1 MNESQGSIEHEEN
14 DTKNEADQQNDFEQ
28 LYNQSL
34 KSFKSGTVVRGRVL
48 QVRSGFV
55 MLDLGYKSDGIIPVE
70 QFTPEEL
77 KALKP
82 GDELEVLLEAA
93 EDANGNLMLS
103 REKAKKLQVWDNLNR
118 AYQTGAPV
126 KGTVISAIK
135 GGLTVDIGGVEAFL
149 PGSQIDTKPVQQLN
163 RMIGQVLDLKILK
176 MNSGRG
182 NIVLSRRA
190 ILEQHLNAKKVEML
204 STLVEGQVV
213 TGTIKNITE
222 YGAFV
227 DLGGIDGL
235 LHITD
240 MSWGR
245 INHPSEIL
253 KVGDTIEVVVL
264 KYDKEKQK
272 VSLGIKQ
279 KTEDPWLAASQ
290 KYSVGSRVSGKV
302 VSLTDYGAFIELE
315 HGVEGLIHVS
325 EMSWTQ
331 RVKHPSKIVAVGDVV
346 ETQVLAVDAAGKR
359 ISLGMKQI
367 EPNPWHSINDRY
379 PVGTEVEGKVK
390 TITDFGAFIGLEEG
404 IDGLIHIS
412 DLSWTK
418 HVKHPSEVLKK
429 GQKTK
434 AVVLS
439 FDEQKERISL
449 GLKQLTP
456 DPWDKAILDRYK
468 VGQDE
473 TVKVTKVADFGAFV
487 ELEHGIEGLIP
498 SSEMMKDA
506 PALKEGDELTARVIK
521 VDKGERKI
529 ALSVKALHK
538 DKAQNN
544 DNDRTT
550 LKDYMNQQEKPDTTI
565 GALLKERS

>member
-1 MNESQGSIEHEEN
+1 MNESQGNIEQDEN
-14 DTKNEADQQNDFEQ
+14 ETPDEANQQNEFEQ
-28 LYNQSL
+28 LYSQSL
-34 KSFKSGTVVRGRVL
+34 KSFKSGTVVRGRIL

-103 REKAKKLQVWDNLNR
+103 REKAKKLQVWDDLNR
-118 AYQTGAPV
+118 AHQTGTPV
-126 KGTVISAIK
+126 KGRVVSVIK
-135 GGLTVDIGGVEAFL
+135 GGLTVDVGGVEAFL
-149 PGSQIDTKPVQQLN
+149 PGSQIDTKPVHQMN

-190 ILEQHLNAKKVEML
+190 ILEQHLNVKKEETL
-204 STLVEGQVV
+204 SSLVEGQVV
-213 TGTIKNITE
+213 TGTIKNVTE

-245 INHPSEIL
+245 ISHPSEIL
-253 KVGDTIEVVVL
+253 KVGDKIEVVVL
-264 KYDKEKQK
+264 KYDREKQK

-279 KTEDPWLAASQ
+279 RTEDPWLAASQ
-290 KYSVGSRVSGKV
+290 KYAVGSRVSGKV

-315 HGVEGLIHVS
+315 RGVEGLIHVS

-331 RVKHPSKIVAVGDVV
+331 RVKHPSKVVSVGDMV
-346 ETQVLAVDAAGKR
+346 EAQVLAVDPAGKR

-367 EPNPWHSINDRY
+367 APNPWHSIGDRY
-379 PVGTEVEGKVK
+379 PVGSEVEGKVK

-418 HVKHPSEVLKK
+418 HVKNPSEVFKK
-429 GQKTK
+429 GQKIR

-439 FDEQKERISL
+439 IDAQKERISL

-456 DPWDKAILDRYK
+456 DPWDRAIPERYK

-473 TVKVTKVADFGAFV
+473 TVKVTKIADFGAFV

-498 SSEMMKDA
+498 ASEMVKDS
-506 PALKEGDELTARVIK
+506 PAFKEGDEVTARVIK
-521 VDKGERKI
+521 VDKGDRKI
-529 ALSVKALHK
+529 ALSVKAQIK
-538 DKAQNN
+538 G
-544 DNDRTT
+544 NDRST
-550 LKDYMNQQEKPDTTI
+550 LKDYMSQQEKPDTSI
-565 GALLKERS
+565 GALLKERTDPS

>member
-1 MNESQGSIEHEEN
+1 MIEKHEDSELEEN
-14 DTKNEADQQNDFEQ
+14 STPDDASEQDDFEQ

-34 KSFKSGTVVRGRVL
+34 KSFKSGSVVRGRVL

-55 MLDLGYKSDGIIPVE
+55 MLDLGYKSDGIIPEE

-82 GDELEVLLEAA
+82 GDELDVLLEAA

-103 REKAKKLQVWDNLNR
+103 REKAKKMQVWDTLNR
-118 AYQTGAPV
+118 AHQTGDPV
-126 KGTVISAIK
+126 QGRIVSVIK

-190 ILEQHLNAKKVEML
+190 ILEQHLNTKKEETL
-204 STLVEGQVV
+204 SSLVEGQMV
-213 TGTIKNITE
+213 TGTIKNVTE

-245 INHPSEIL
+245 ISHPSEIL
-253 KVGDTIEVVVL
+253 KVGDKIELVVL

-290 KYSVGSRVSGKV
+290 KYTVGSRIQGKV

-315 HGVEGLIHVS
+315 RGVEGLIHVS

-331 RVKHPSKIVAVGDVV
+331 RVKHPSKIVTVGDIV
-346 ETQVLAVDAAGKR
+346 EAQVLVVDPVSKR

-367 EPNPWHSINDRY
+367 EPNPWHSIGERY
-379 PVGTEVEGKVK
+379 PVGSEVEGKVR
-390 TITDFGAFIGLEEG
+390 TVTDFGAFIGLEDG

-412 DLSWTK
+412 DLSWTR
-418 HVKHPSEVLKK
+418 HIKHPSEVLKK
-429 GQKTK
+429 GQKTSARVL
-434 AVVLS
+434 AV
-439 FDEQKERISL
+439 DPQKERISL
-449 GLKQLTP
+449 GLKQITP
-456 DPWDKAILDRYK
+456 DPWERDILDRYK
-468 VGQDE
+468 IGQDE
-473 TVKVTKVADFGAFV
+473 TVTVTKKTDFGLFV

-498 SSEMMKDA
+498 TSEVPKDA
-506 PALKEGDELTARVIK
+506 PETKEGDVVTARVIK

-529 ALSVKALHK
+529 ALSVKAPIK
-538 DKAQNN
+538 GE
-544 DNDRTT
+544 DRST

>member
-1 MNESQGSIEHEEN
+1 MNDAREHDEEEEN
-14 DTKNEADQQNDFEQ
+14 DAAEKEKNPSEFEQ
-28 LYNQSL
+28 MYDQSL

-48 QVRSGFV
+48 QVRSGVV

-70 QFTPEEL
+70 QFTEDEL

-82 GDELEVLLEAA
+82 GDELDVLLEAA
-93 EDANGNLMLS
+93 EDMNGNLLLS
-103 REKAKKLQVWDNLNR
+103 RDKAKKLQVWEDLNR
-118 AYQTGAPV
+118 AYQTGTPV
-126 KGTVISAIK
+126 KGRVLSVIK

-163 RMIGQVLDLKILK
+163 RMIGQVLEMKIIK

-190 ILEQHLNAKKVEML
+190 LLEHDLNAKKEETL
-204 STLVEGQVV
+204 SSLTEGQVV
-213 TGTIKNITE
+213 TGVIKNVTE

-245 INHPSEIL
+245 INHPSEIC
-253 KVGDTIEVVVL
+253 KVGDKIEVVVL
-264 KYDKEKQK
+264 KFDREKQK

-279 KTEDPWLAASQ
+279 KTQDPWLTAVE
-290 KYSVGSRVSGKV
+290 KYPVGSKVRGKV
-302 VSLTDYGAFIELE
+302 MSLTDYGAFIELE
-315 HGVEGLIHVS
+315 HGVEGLVHVS

-331 RVKHPSKIVAVGDVV
+331 KVKHPSKLVAVGDSI
-346 ETQVLAVDAAGKR
+346 ETQVLAIDPAGKR
-359 ISLGMKQI
+359 ISLGIKQL
-367 EPNPWHSINDRY
+367 EANPWQTIGERY
-379 PVGTEVEGKVK
+379 AVGSEVEGKVK

-412 DLSWTK
+412 DMSWIK
-418 HVKHPSEVLKK
+418 HIKHPSELLKK

-439 FDEQKERISL
+439 VDPQKERISL

-456 DPWDKAILDRYK
+456 DPWEQAILERYK

-473 TVKVTKVADFGAFV
+473 TVKVTKVADFGVFV
-487 ELEHGIEGLIP
+487 ELEQGIEGLIP
-498 SSEMMKDA
+498 TSEMMKDA
-506 PALKEGDELTARVIK
+506 PEIKEGDTVTARVIK
-521 VDKGERKI
+521 VDKGDRKI
-529 ALSVKALHK
+529 ALSTKAHVKNK
-538 DKAQNN
+538 D
-544 DNDRTT
+544 RST
-550 LKDYMNQQEKPDTTI
+550 LRDYMNQQEKPDTSI

>member
-1 MNESQGSIEHEEN
+1 MSDTRENIEHEEN
-14 DTKNEADQQNDFEQ
+14 DAPDGGQQESEFAQ
-28 LYNQSL
+28 LYDQSL

-48 QVRSGFV
+48 QIRSGVV

-70 QFTPEEL
+70 QFTEEEL

-82 GDELEVLLEAA
+82 GDELEVMLEAA

-103 REKAKKLQVWDNLNR
+103 REKAKKLQIWDDLNK
-118 AYQTGAPV
+118 AHQSGAPV
-126 KGTVISAIK
+126 KGRVLSVIK

-149 PGSQIDTKPVQQLN
+149 PGSQIDTKPVHQLN
-163 RMIGQVLDLKILK
+163 RMVGQVLDLKILK

-190 ILEQHLNAKKVEML
+190 ILEQHLNTKKEETL
-204 STLVEGQVV
+204 AALVEGQIVS
-213 TGTIKNITE
+213 GTIKNVTE

-245 INHPSEIL
+245 ISHPSELL
-253 KVGDTIEVVVL
+253 KVGDKMDVVVL
-264 KYDKEKQK
+264 KYDREKQK

-315 HGVEGLIHVS
+315 RGIEGLIHVS

-331 RVKHPSKIVAVGDVV
+331 RVKHPSKVVAVGDIV
-346 ETQVLAVDAAGKR
+346 EAQVLAVDPAGKR

-367 EPNPWHSINDRY
+367 EPNPWHSIGDRY
-379 PVGTEVEGKVK
+379 PVGAEVEGKVK
-390 TITDFGAFIGLEEG
+390 TVTEFGAFIGLEEG

-418 HVKHPSEVLKK
+418 HVKHPSELLKK

-434 AVVLS
+434 AIVLS
-439 FDEQKERISL
+439 IDAQKERISL

-456 DPWDKAILDRYK
+456 DPWDKAIPGRYK

-498 SSEMMKDA
+498 ASEMMKDA
-506 PALKEGDELTARVIK
+506 PAIKEGDEVTVRVIK
-521 VDKGERKI
+521 VDKGDRKI
-529 ALSVKALHK
+529 ALSI
-538 DKAQNN
+538 KAQIKGS
-544 DNDRTT
+544 DRSS
-550 LKDYMNQQEKPDTTI
+550 LKDYMSQQEKPDTSI

>member
-1 MNESQGSIEHEEN
+1 
-14 DTKNEADQQNDFEQ
+14 
-28 LYNQSL
+28 
-34 KSFKSGTVVRGRVL
+34 
-48 QVRSGFV
+48 
-55 MLDLGYKSDGIIPVE
+55 
-70 QFTPEEL
+70 
-77 KALKP
+77 
-82 GDELEVLLEAA
+82 
-93 EDANGNLMLS
+93 
-103 REKAKKLQVWDNLNR
+103 
-118 AYQTGAPV
+118 
-126 KGTVISAIK
+126 
-135 GGLTVDIGGVEAFL
+135 VEAFL
-149 PGSQIDTKPVQQLN
+149 PGSQIDTKPVHQLN
-163 RMIGQVLDLKILK
+163 RMIGQVLDMKILK

-190 ILEQHLNAKKVEML
+190 ILEQHLNVKKAETL
-204 STLVEGQVV
+204 SSLVEGQVV
-213 TGTIKNITE
+213 AGTVKNVTE

-253 KVGDTIEVVVL
+253 KVGDKIDVVVL

-279 KTEDPWLAASQ
+279 KTQDPWLTASQ
-290 KYSVGSRVSGKV
+290 KYAVGNKVSGKV

-331 RVKHPSKIVAVGDVV
+331 RVKHPSKVVSVGDMV
-346 ETQVLAVDAAGKR
+346 EAQVLAVDPAGKR
-359 ISLGMKQI
+359 ISLGMKQLS
-367 EPNPWHSINDRY
+367 PNPWHSIGDRY
-379 PVGTEVEGKVK
+379 PVGSEVEGKVK

-404 IDGLIHIS
+404 IDGLVHIS

-418 HVKHPSEVLKK
+418 HVKNPSELLKK
-429 GQKTK
+429 GQKIK

-439 FDEQKERISL
+439 IDSQKERISL
-449 GLKQLTP
+449 GLKQVTP
-456 DPWDKAILDRYK
+456 DPWEKEIPERYK

-473 TVKVTKVADFGAFV
+473 TVKVSKIADFGAFV

-498 SSEMMKDA
+498 ASEMVKDA
-506 PALKEGDELTARVIK
+506 AALKAGDEVTVRVIK

-529 ALSVKALHK
+529 ALSVKAQIK
-538 DKAQNN
+538 G
-544 DNDRTT
+544 NDRST
-550 LKDYMNQQEKPDTTI
+550 LKDYMNQQEKPDTSI
-565 GALLKERS
+565 GALLKERTDPS

>member
-1 MNESQGSIEHEEN
+1 MNESQGNIEQDEN
-14 DTKNEADQQNDFEQ
+14 ETPDEASQQNEFEQ
-28 LYNQSL
+28 LYSQSL

-103 REKAKKLQVWDNLNR
+103 REKAKKLQVWDDLNR
-118 AYQTGAPV
+118 AHQTGTPV
-126 KGTVISAIK
+126 KGRVVSVIK

-149 PGSQIDTKPVQQLN
+149 PGSQIDTKPVHQMN

-190 ILEQHLNAKKVEML
+190 ILEQHLNVKKEETL
-204 STLVEGQVV
+204 SSLVEGQVV
-213 TGTIKNITE
+213 TGTIKNVTE

-245 INHPSEIL
+245 ISHPSEIL
-253 KVGDTIEVVVL
+253 KVGDKIEVVVL
-264 KYDKEKQK
+264 KYDREKQK

-290 KYSVGSRVSGKV
+290 KYAVGSRVSGKV

-315 HGVEGLIHVS
+315 RGVEGLIHVS

-331 RVKHPSKIVAVGDVV
+331 RVKHPSKVVSVGDMV
-346 ETQVLAVDAAGKR
+346 EAQVLAVDPAGKR

-367 EPNPWHSINDRY
+367 APNPWHSIGDRY
-379 PVGTEVEGKVK
+379 PVGSEVEGKVK

-418 HVKHPSEVLKK
+418 HVKNPSEVLKK
-429 GQKTK
+429 GQKIR

-439 FDEQKERISL
+439 IDAQKERISL

-456 DPWDKAILDRYK
+456 DPWDKAIPERYK

-473 TVKVTKVADFGAFV
+473 TVKVTKIADFGAFV

-498 SSEMMKDA
+498 ASEMVKDS
-506 PALKEGDELTARVIK
+506 PAFKEGDEVTARVIK
-521 VDKGERKI
+521 VDKGDRKI
-529 ALSVKALHK
+529 ALSVKAQIK
-538 DKAQNN
+538 G
-544 DNDRTT
+544 NDRST
-550 LKDYMNQQEKPDTTI
+550 LKDYMSQQEKPDTSI
-565 GALLKERS
+565 GALLKERTDPS

>member
-1 MNESQGSIEHEEN
+1 MSDTRENIEHEEN
-14 DTKNEADQQNDFEQ
+14 DAPDGGQQESEFAQ
-28 LYNQSL
+28 LYDQSL

-48 QVRSGFV
+48 QIRSGVV

-70 QFTPEEL
+70 QFTEEEL

-82 GDELEVLLEAA
+82 GDELEVMLEAA

-103 REKAKKLQVWDNLNR
+103 REKAKKLQIWDDLNK
-118 AYQTGAPV
+118 AHQSGAPV
-126 KGTVISAIK
+126 KGRVLSVIK

-149 PGSQIDTKPVQQLN
+149 PGSQIDTKPVHQLN
-163 RMIGQVLDLKILK
+163 RMVGQVLDLKILK

-190 ILEQHLNAKKVEML
+190 ILEQHLNTKKEETL
-204 STLVEGQVV
+204 AALVEGQIVS
-213 TGTIKNITE
+213 GTIKNVTE

-245 INHPSEIL
+245 ISHPSELL
-253 KVGDTIEVVVL
+253 KVGDKMDVVVL
-264 KYDKEKQK
+264 KYDREKQK

-315 HGVEGLIHVS
+315 RGIEGLIHVS

-331 RVKHPSKIVAVGDVV
+331 RVKHPSKVVAVGDIV
-346 ETQVLAVDAAGKR
+346 EAQVLAVDPAGKR

-367 EPNPWHSINDRY
+367 EPNPWHSIGDRY
-379 PVGTEVEGKVK
+379 PVGAEVEGKVK
-390 TITDFGAFIGLEEG
+390 TVTEFGAFIGLEEG

-418 HVKHPSEVLKK
+418 HVKHPSELLKK

-434 AVVLS
+434 AIVLS
-439 FDEQKERISL
+439 IDAQKERISL

-456 DPWDKAILDRYK
+456 DPWDKAIPERYK

-498 SSEMMKDA
+498 ASEMMKDA
-506 PALKEGDELTARVIK
+506 PAIKEGDEVTVRVIK
-521 VDKGERKI
+521 VDKGDRKI
-529 ALSVKALHK
+529 ALSI
-538 DKAQNN
+538 KAQIKGS
-544 DNDRTT
+544 DRSS
-550 LKDYMNQQEKPDTTI
+550 LKDYMSQQEKPDTSI